1 MPLTVLKIATWLSMV
16 SSNRTLNA
24 YFTYLHDKRVEE
36 GPKLT
41 AFGTAGRGSMSGS
54 CSRQIGLTMLD
65 VPESDPLDSKTLLA
79 FHIGTAL
86 HELTQTAMES
96 VWKMESE
103 VPIDLRP
110 LGYNIS
116 GNADGVYKD
125 EWGYG
130 VIWELKS
137 KTSFG
142 FKLALKDN
150 VPEKHELAQ
159 AAMYALDPKINARSI
174 HLVYLCKDS
183 SYGKGATQMGQTI
196 EWVLDLDQ
204 HAPGQNGATPREL
217 AHEEAKRITD
227 IATMVLE
234 QRQIPERYVPDYGLV
249 ENVPYPDSKTQPWR
263 CRFCRYNALCATL
276 PTGVTPIKETS
287 IQIMLDE
294 REVNV

>member
-1 MPLTVLKIATWLSMV
+1 MV
-16 SSNRTLNA
+16 SSNKTLNA

-110 LGYNIS
+110 LDYNIS

-125 EWGYG
+125 EWGYS

-159 AAMYALDPKINARSI
+159 AAMYALDPKIMARSI

-204 HAPGQNGATPREL
+204 PAPGQNGATAREL

-234 QRQIPERYVPDYGLV
+234 QERIPERYVPDYGLV
-249 ENVPYPDSKTQPWR
+249 ESVPYPDSKTQPWR
-263 CRFCRYNALCATL
+263 CRFCRYNSLCAPL

-287 IQIMLDE
+287 VQIMLDE
-294 REVNV
+294 REVEKE